1 MARRYVGGRTASA
14 HAIAVAGPSPRDRE
28 TRSTKRVHP
37 ARPYARAVPADRDK
51 QIDQLYS
58 VPLDEFVERRNEFAR
73 SLRKD
78 ANRQAADEVRKLRK
92 PTLPAW
98 TVNQL
103 ARREKMRL
111 RGLLTAGERLR
122 KAHEELLVGGS
133 PEALQQGRDG
143 ERRAIAELVGAAELL
158 LKEAGHPASEATL
171 ERVRDTLHAAVVD
184 EGIGRRVREGRLG
197 KEEQMTGFG
206 FGNLPT
212 TLAAERAAQAKPAAQ
227 TKPATRG
234 QKREATKKDE
244 AAREKRAQARKA
256 REIEAAQEKHR
267 QAEESLRDVRRAV
280 KDAERAVKNQTRE
293 LERAERILS
302 SRQADVANAE
312 REVVRARRSLER

>member
-1 MARRYVGGRTASA
+1 MLES
-14 HAIAVAGPSPRDRE
+14 
-28 TRSTKRVHP
+28 
-37 ARPYARAVPADRDK
+37 VPADRDK
-51 QIDQLYS
+51 EVDQLYRAR
-58 VPLDEFVERRNEFAR
+58 LDEFVERRNEFAR
-73 SLRKD
+73 SLRKEG
-78 ANRQAADEVRKLRK
+78 NRREADEVRKLRK

-111 RGLLTAGERLR
+111 RGLITAGERLR

-133 PEALQQGRDG
+133 PEALQRGRDG
-143 ERRAIAELVGAAELL
+143 ERRAIAELVGAAETL

-171 ERVRDTLHAAVVD
+171 ERVRETLHAAVVD
-184 EGIGRRVREGRLG
+184 EGIGRRVREGTLD

-206 FGNLPT
+206 FGNLP
-212 TLAAERAAQAKPAAQ
+212 AAERAAK
-227 TKPATRG
+227 TKPATRAPRG

-244 AAREKRAQARKA
+244 AAREKRAQACKA

-293 LERAERILS
+293 LERAERVLS

>member
-1 MARRYVGGRTASA
+1 VS
-14 HAIAVAGPSPRDRE
+14 
-28 TRSTKRVHP
+28 
-37 ARPYARAVPADRDK
+37 ADRDK

-78 ANRQAADEVRKLRK
+78 ANGQAADEVRKLRK

-133 PEALQQGRDG
+133 PEALQQGREG
-143 ERRAIAELVGAAELL
+143 ERRAIAELVGAAERL

-171 ERVRDTLHAAVVD
+171 ERVRETLHAAVVD
-184 EGIGRRVREGRLG
+184 EGIGRRVREGRLD

-206 FGNLPT
+206 FGNLPAT
-212 TLAAERAAQAKPAAQ
+212 PAAERAAQ
-227 TKPATRG
+227 TKPATRATRG
-234 QKREATKKDE
+234 QKRETKQDGT
-244 AAREKRAQARKA
+244 ALEKRAQARKA
-256 REIEAAQEKHR
+256 REIEAAQDEHR
-267 QAEESLRDVRRAV
+267 QAEKSLQDVRRAV
-280 KDAERAVKNQTRE
+280 KDAERAVKNQARE
-293 LERAERILS
+293 LERAERVLS

>member
-1 MARRYVGGRTASA
+1 
-14 HAIAVAGPSPRDRE
+14 
-28 TRSTKRVHP
+28 
-37 ARPYARAVPADRDK
+37 VPVDRDK

-58 VPLDEFVERRNEFAR
+58 APLNEFVERRNEFAR

-78 ANRQAADEVRKLRK
+78 GNPQAADEVRKLRK
-92 PTLPAW
+92 STLPAW

-122 KAHEELLVGGS
+122 KAHEEVLVGGP

-143 ERRAIAELVGAAELL
+143 ERRAIAELVGAAEAL

-171 ERVRDTLHAAVVD
+171 ERVSETLHAAVVD
-184 EGIGRRVREGRLG
+184 EGIGRRVREGRLD

-206 FGNLPT
+206 FGNLPAT
-212 TLAAERAAQAKPAAQ
+212 PAAERAAQ
-227 TKPATRG
+227 TKTATRATRG
-234 QKREATKKDE
+234 QKRETTQDAAAQAKVAKERKAKQD
-244 AAREKRAQARKA
+244 AARKE
-256 REIEAAQEKHR
+256 HF
-267 QAEESLRDVRRAV
+267 QAEERLRKAHRAV
-280 KDAERAVKNQTRE
+280 KDAERAVKNQKRE
-293 LERAERILS
+293 LERAERVLS

-312 REVVRARRSLER
+312 REVVRARRSLQR

>member
-1 MARRYVGGRTASA
+1 
-14 HAIAVAGPSPRDRE
+14 
-28 TRSTKRVHP
+28 
-37 ARPYARAVPADRDK
+37 VPADRDK

-58 VPLDEFVERRNEFAR
+58 VPLDEFVERRNELAR
-73 SLRKD
+73 SLRED
-78 ANRQAADEVRKLRK
+78 ANRPASDEVRKLRK

-184 EGIGRRVREGRLG
+184 EGIGRRVREGRLE

-206 FGNLPT
+206 FGNLP
-212 TLAAERAAQAKPAAQ
+212 APERAAKTKPA
-227 TKPATRG
+227 TRATRG
-234 QKREATKKDE
+234 QKRETKKDD
-244 AAREKRAQARKA
+244 AAREKQAQARKA
-256 REIEAAQEKHR
+256 REVEAAQDKYREAEK
-267 QAEESLRDVRRAV
+267 SLRDVHRAV
-280 KDAERAVKNQTRE
+280 TDAERAVKNHTRE
-293 LERAERILS
+293 LERAERVLR
-302 SRQADVANAE
+302 SRQADVADAE
-312 REVVRARRSLER
+312 REVVRARRSLGR

>member
-1 MARRYVGGRTASA
+1 M
-14 HAIAVAGPSPRDRE
+14 
-28 TRSTKRVHP
+28 
-37 ARPYARAVPADRDK
+37 PADRDK

-58 VPLDEFVERRNEFAR
+58 APLNEFVERRNEFAR

-78 ANRQAADEVRKLRK
+78 GDRRAADEVRGLSK
-92 PTLPAW
+92 PTLAAW

-143 ERRAIAELVGAAELL
+143 ERRAIAELAGAAEAL
-158 LKEAGHPASEATL
+158 LKEAGHPTSETTL
-171 ERVRDTLHAAVVD
+171 ARVRETLHAAVVD
-184 EGIGRRVREGRLG
+184 EGLGRRVREGRLD

-206 FGNLPT
+206 FGNL
-212 TLAAERAAQAKPAAQ
+212 AAAPAAVRAAQAKPTTRA
-227 TKPATRG
+227 KPTRG
-234 QKREATKKDE
+234 QKQKTTKQDQT
-244 AAREKRAQARKA
+244 AQEKRAQERKA
-256 REIEAAQEKHR
+256 REIEAAQDKHR
-267 QAEESLRDVRRAV
+267 QAEESLRAARRAV

-293 LERAERILS
+293 LERAERVLG
-302 SRQADVANAE
+302 SRRADMANAE

>member
-1 MARRYVGGRTASA
+1 M
-14 HAIAVAGPSPRDRE
+14 
-28 TRSTKRVHP
+28 
-37 ARPYARAVPADRDK
+37 PADRDK

-58 VPLDEFVERRNEFAR
+58 APLDKFVERRNEFAR

-143 ERRAIAELVGAAELL
+143 ERRAIAELVGAAEAL

-171 ERVRDTLHAAVVD
+171 ERVSETLHAAVVD
-184 EGIGRRVREGRLG
+184 EGIGRRVREGRLD
-197 KEEQMTGFG
+197 KEEQVTGFG
-206 FGNLPT
+206 FGNLPDT
-212 TLAAERAAQAKPAAQ
+212 VEAERATQ
-227 TKPATRG
+227 TTRATLTTQTTRATRG
-234 QKREATKKDE
+234 QTRKTKQEQTAK
-244 AAREKRAQARKA
+244 EKRARERKA
-256 REIEAAQEKHR
+256 REIEAAQNKHR
-267 QAEESLRDVRRAV
+267 QAEESLRAVRRAV

-293 LERAERILS
+293 LERAERVLR
-302 SRQADVANAE
+302 SRRADVANAE
-312 REVVRARRSLER
+312 REVVQSRRSLER

>member
-1 MARRYVGGRTASA
+1 M
-14 HAIAVAGPSPRDRE
+14 
-28 TRSTKRVHP
+28 
-37 ARPYARAVPADRDK
+37 PADRDK

-58 VPLDEFVERRNEFAR
+58 APLNEFVERRNEFAR

-78 ANRQAADEVRKLRK
+78 GDRRAADEVRRLSK

-98 TVNQL
+98 TANQL

-143 ERRAIAELVGAAELL
+143 ERRAIAELVGAAEAL

-171 ERVRDTLHAAVVD
+171 ERVRETLHAAVVD
-184 EGIGRRVREGRLG
+184 EGVGQRVREGRLD
-197 KEEQMTGFG
+197 KEEQVTGFS
-206 FGNLPT
+206 FGNLPAAP
-212 TLAAERAAQAKPAAQ
+212 AAERAAQAKPATQ

-234 QKREATKKDE
+234 QKRKTTKQDQT
-244 AAREKRAQARKA
+244 AQEKRAQERKA
-256 REIEAAQEKHR
+256 REIEAAQDKHR
-267 QAEESLRDVRRAV
+267 QAEESLRAVRCAV
-280 KDAERAVKNQTRE
+280 KDAERAVQNQTRE
-293 LERAERILS
+293 LERAERVLS
-302 SRQADVANAE
+302 SRRADVANAE

>member
-1 MARRYVGGRTASA
+1 MS
-14 HAIAVAGPSPRDRE
+14 
-28 TRSTKRVHP
+28 
-37 ARPYARAVPADRDK
+37 ADRDK

-58 VPLDEFVERRNEFAR
+58 AHLGEFVERRNEFAR

-78 ANRQAADEVRKLRK
+78 GNRPAADEVRRLRK

-143 ERRAIAELVGAAELL
+143 ERRAIAELVGAAEAL

-171 ERVRDTLHAAVVD
+171 ERVSETLHAAVVD
-184 EGIGRRVREGRLG
+184 EGIGRRVREGRLD
-197 KEEQMTGFG
+197 KEEQVTGFG
-206 FGNLPT
+206 FGNLPDT
-212 TLAAERAAQAKPAAQ
+212 VEAERATQTTRATL
-227 TKPATRG
+227 TKPATRATRG
-234 QKREATKKDE
+234 QTRKTKQEQTAK
-244 AAREKRAQARKA
+244 EKRARERKA
-256 REIEAAQEKHR
+256 REIEAAQNKHR
-267 QAEESLRDVRRAV
+267 QAEESLRAVRRAV

-293 LERAERILS
+293 LERAERVLR
-302 SRQADVANAE
+302 SRRADVANAE
-312 REVVRARRSLER
+312 REVVQSRRSLER

>member
-1 MARRYVGGRTASA
+1 MARRYDGGRTASA
-14 HAIAVAGPSPRDRE
+14 HVIAVAGNSPRDAE
-28 TRSTKRVHP
+28 KEEYKSGTSGS
-37 ARPYARAVPADRDK
+37 AYARAVPADRDK

-58 VPLDEFVERRNEFAR
+58 APLDKFVERRNEFAR

-78 ANRQAADEVRKLRK
+78 GDRGAADEVRRLRK

-143 ERRAIAELVGAAELL
+143 ERRAIAELVGAADAL

-171 ERVRDTLHAAVVD
+171 ERVRETLHAAVVD
-184 EGIGRRVREGRLG
+184 EGIGRRVREGRLD

-206 FGNLPT
+206 FGNLPAT
-212 TLAAERAAQAKPAAQ
+212 PAAERAAQ
-227 TKPATRG
+227 TKPATRATRA
-234 QKREATKKDE
+234 QKRAAKKDD

-256 REIEAAQEKHR
+256 REVEAAQDKYRE
-267 QAEESLRDVRRAV
+267 AEESLRDVRRAV
-280 KDAERAVKNQTRE
+280 ADAERAVKSQSRE
-293 LERAERILS
+293 LERAERVLR

-312 REVVRARRSLER
+312 REVVRARRSLGR

>member
-1 MARRYVGGRTASA
+1 MARRYDRDRTASA
-14 HAIAVAGPSPRDRE
+14 HGSPRLGLMLE
-28 TRSTKRVHP
+28 S
-37 ARPYARAVPADRDK
+37 VPADRDK
-51 QIDQLYS
+51 EVDQLYS
-58 VPLDEFVERRNEFAR
+58 ARLDEFVERRNEFAR

-78 ANRQAADEVRKLRK
+78 GKRREADEVGKLRK

-133 PEALQQGRDG
+133 PEALQRGRDG
-143 ERRAIAELVGAAELL
+143 ERKAIAELVGAAETL
-158 LKEAGHPASEATL
+158 LKEAGRPASEATL
-171 ERVRDTLHAAVVD
+171 ERVRATLHAAVVD
-184 EGIGRRVREGRLG
+184 EGIGRRVREGRLD
-197 KEEQMTGFG
+197 KEEQVTGFG
-206 FGNLPT
+206 FGNLP
-212 TLAAERAAQAKPAAQ
+212 AAERAAK
-227 TKPATRG
+227 TKPATRAPRG
-234 QKREATKKDE
+234 QKRETKKDD

-256 REIEAAQEKHR
+256 REIEATQEKHR

-293 LERAERILS
+293 LERAERVLS

>member
-1 MARRYVGGRTASA
+1 MS
-14 HAIAVAGPSPRDRE
+14 
-28 TRSTKRVHP
+28 
-37 ARPYARAVPADRDK
+37 ADRDK

-184 EGIGRRVREGRLG
+184 EGIGRSVREGRLE

-206 FGNLPT
+206 FGNLPAT
-212 TLAAERAAQAKPAAQ
+212 PAAERAAK
-227 TKPATRG
+227 TKPTTRATRG
-234 QKREATKKDE
+234 QKRETKSDD

-256 REIEAAQEKHR
+256 REVEAAQDKYREAEK
-267 QAEESLRDVRRAV
+267 SLRDVRRAV
-280 KDAERAVKNQTRE
+280 TDAERAVKNHTRE
-293 LERAERILS
+293 LERAERVLR
-302 SRQADVANAE
+302 SRQADVADAE
-312 REVVRARRSLER
+312 REVVRARRSLGR